1 MTLHPCVVTPAQA
14 GAREA
19 LDSRLRG
26 NDKGALLQVTG
37 VSKSFGGVHAIRE
50 VDLRFVRGAVHS
62 IIGPNGAGKTSLINV
77 LSGVYRPDTGSI
89 RMEGCELAGVPAHG
103 FAAAGIARTFQNL
116 QVFFNMTALE
126 NVMTGR
132 HLHER
137 CSLASALLR
146 TRALVRAE
154 AECRRRAH
162 ALLRSVGLAGVA
174 DLPADALSYGALK
187 RLEIARALAAQ
198 PRLLLLDEPAAGL
211 NATEAR
217 EIDALIQQLA
227 ADGTTIVLVEHN
239 MGLVMEV
246 SDHVFVLD
254 HGRKLAEG
262 TPAEV
267 AADPRVVEA
276 YLGCEVDAEA
286 LQMPEALH
294 A

>member
-1 MTLHPCVVTPAQA
+1 MTLLEV
-14 GAREA
+14 
-19 LDSRLRG
+19 RG
-26 NDKGALLQVTG
+26 LG
-37 VSKSFGGVHAIRE
+37 KSFGGVHAIRG
-50 VDLRFVRGAVHS
+50 VDLSIARGAVHS
-62 IIGPNGAGKTSLINV
+62 IIGPNGAGKTSLINT
-77 LSGVYRPDTGSI
+77 LSGLYRPDAGSI
-89 RMEGCELAGVPAHG
+89 RLEGRELAGLPAHG

-126 NVMTGR
+126 NVMAGR

-137 CSLASALLR
+137 CSLAAALLR

-154 AECRRRAH
+154 AECRRAAH
-162 ALLRSVGLAGVA
+162 ELLRAVGLANVA
-174 DLPADALSYGALK
+174 DLPADALAYGALK

-227 ADGTTIVLVEHN
+227 AEGTTVVLVEHN

-254 HGRKLAEG
+254 HGVKLAEG
-262 TPAEV
+262 TPAQV
-267 AADPRVVEA
+267 AADPRVIEA
-276 YLGCEVDAEA
+276 YLGCDVDAA
-286 LQMPEALH
+286 AVTLPEALH